1 MLSRADLHEF
11 QQNAISFIKRE
22 KRCLLAIEMGLGK
35 TVSTL
40 TAISDLLDSFTIR
53 RVLIIAPL
61 RVANSIW
68 KQEAAAWE
76 HTSHLKVSICTGSER
91 ERLSAL
97 MQTADVYV
105 INRENVEWLVKI
117 RAWDFDCVV
126 IDESDSFKN
135 STSKR
140 FKALRKVI
148 PDTTH
153 MVLLSGTPSPNGLAD
168 LWAQL
173 YLIDF
178 GQRLGRTVTAF
189 RQRFFEQD
197 YFGHTWSIRDGSAAK
212 IYALLADKVLSM
224 QSADYLQL
232 PDRIDL
238 VQRVD
243 LSDKAMLA
251 YQDFE
256 KTLLS
261 TLPDGEEVEAVNAA
275 VLAGKLLQYANGAVY
290 TDEHRNWSLV
300 HDTKIEALAEILEA
314 NEGENILVAY
324 NFKSDLAR
332 LQRRF
337 PHGVALDKNPETV
350 SRWQRGEIQLM
361 FAHPQS
367 AGHGLNLQAGG
378 CISVWFGM
386 CWSLGNYQQF
396 NARLHR
402 QGQGRPVRIIHLIAT
417 GTIDERVM
425 NVLSNKDA
433 VQTNLLKALK
443 SVWL

>member
-1 MLSRADLHEF
+1 MVSCMTLR
-11 QQNAISFIKRE
+11 NA
-22 KRCLLAIEMGLGK
+22 
-35 TVSTL
+35 
-40 TAISDLLDSFTIR
+40 
-53 RVLIIAPL
+53 
-61 RVANSIW
+61 
-68 KQEAAAWE
+68 
-76 HTSHLKVSICTGSER
+76 
-91 ERLSAL
+91 
-97 MQTADVYV
+97 
-105 INRENVEWLVKI
+105 
-117 RAWDFDCVV
+117 
-126 IDESDSFKN
+126 
-135 STSKR
+135 
-140 FKALRKVI
+140 
-148 PDTTH
+148 TH
-153 MVLLSGTPSPNGLAD
+153 MILLSGTPSPSGLAD

-197 YFGHTWSIRDGSAAK
+197 YFGHTWSIREGSAAK
-212 IYALLADKVLSM
+212 IYELLADKVLSM

-243 LSDKAMLA
+243 LSEKSLLA

-324 NFKSDLAR
+324 NFKSDLER
-332 LQRRF
+332 LQKHF
-337 PHGVALDKNPETV
+337 PQGVVLDKNPETV

-425 NVLSNKDA
+425 DVLRQKDA

-443 SVWL
+443 SI

>member
-1 MLSRADLHEF
+1 MLFQSDLHEY
-11 QQNAISFIKRE
+11 QRKAISFIKRE

-35 TVSTL
+35 SIATL
-40 TAISDLLDSFTIR
+40 TAISDLLDSFTIH
-53 RVLIIAPL
+53 RVLVIAPL
-61 RVANSIW
+61 RVSNSIW
-68 KQEAAAWE
+68 KQEAASWE

-105 INRENVEWLVKI
+105 INRENAEWLVRI
-117 RAWDFDCVV
+117 RSWDFDCVV

-135 STSKR
+135 SASKR
-140 FKALRKVI
+140 FKALRKII

-153 MVLLSGTPSPNGLAD
+153 MILLSGTPSPSSLAD
-168 LWAQL
+168 LWAQF

-178 GQRLGRTVTAF
+178 GQRLGRTVTSF

-197 YFGHTWSIRDGSAAK
+197 YFGHTWSIREGSAAK
-212 IYALLADKVLSM
+212 IYELLADKVLSM

-238 VQRVD
+238 TNEVY
-243 LSDKAMLA
+243 LSEKSLVA
-251 YQDFE
+251 YQEFE

-300 HDTKIEALAEILEA
+300 HDAKIDALAEIIEA
-314 NEGENILVAY
+314 NDGENILVAY
-324 NFKSDLAR
+324 NFKSDLER
-332 LQRRF
+332 LQKHF
-337 PHGVALDKNPETV
+337 PQGVVLDKNPETV
-350 SRWQRGEIQLM
+350 SRWQRGEIRLL

-402 QGQGRPVRIIHLIAT
+402 QGQGRPVRIIHLIAV
-417 GTIDERVM
+417 GTIDERVKQ
-425 NVLSNKDA
+425 VLTQKDA

-443 SVWL
+443 SI

>member
-1 MLSRADLHEF
+1 MLSQSDLHEY
-11 QQNAISFIKRE
+11 QRKAISFIKRE

-35 TVSTL
+35 TISAL
-40 TAISDLLDSFTIR
+40 TAIADLLDSFTIR

-68 KQEAAAWE
+68 RQEAASWE
-76 HTSHLKVSICTGSER
+76 HTAHLKVSICTGSER

-97 MQTADVYV
+97 MQTADIYV
-105 INRENVEWLVKI
+105 INRENVEWLVRI
-117 RAWDFDCVV
+117 RSWDFDCVI

-135 STSKR
+135 SASKR
-140 FKALRKVI
+140 FKALRKII
-148 PDTTH
+148 PDTSH
-153 MVLLSGTPSPNGLAD
+153 MILLSGTPSPNGLAD
-168 LWAQL
+168 LWAQF

-178 GQRLGRTVTAF
+178 GQRLGRTVTSF

-197 YFGHTWSIRDGSAAK
+197 YFGHTWSIREGSATK

-243 LSDKAMLA
+243 LSEKAMTA

-290 TDEHRNWSLV
+290 TDQQRNWSLA
-300 HDTKIEALAEILEA
+300 HDAKIDALSE
-314 NEGENILVAY
+314 
-324 NFKSDLAR
+324 
-332 LQRRF
+332 
-337 PHGVALDKNPETV
+337 KNTNK
-350 SRWQRGEIQLM
+350 
-361 FAHPQS
+361 QS
-367 AGHGLNLQAGG
+367 
-378 CISVWFGM
+378 
-386 CWSLGNYQQF
+386 
-396 NARLHR
+396 
-402 QGQGRPVRIIHLIAT
+402 
-417 GTIDERVM
+417 
-425 NVLSNKDA
+425 
-433 VQTNLLKALK
+433 
-443 SVWL
+443 